1 MKGQIDMIGEFETEA
16 DGDYS
21 YKKIASTKDG
31 KITFHTSKAQYQIN
45 PTDTYI
51 VARCSRENMTEI
63 IEKKINNKQY
73 DTSGNEVYICLNEDD
88 FDGKKLI
95 KIKEHFKFPLHLSY
109 NKVKEHIYDNKAEE
123 IDKVMK
129 VLTQKKE
136 KNNKDASCYEKG
148 YIIGKTRKIVED
160 KKEQSDSKKTIST
173 TRKKESK
180 KEENNIITN
189 NNPNNNNLIINNN
202 TNNIPNNN
210 HINQNQKNSREG
222 L

>member
-1 MKGQIDMIGEFETEA
+1 MREYKRPNVSFRIDNEFW
-16 DGDYS
+16 
-21 YKKIASTKDG
+21 
-31 KITFHTSKAQYQIN
+31 
-45 PTDTYI
+45 
-51 VARCSRENMTEI
+51 
-63 IEKKINNKQY
+63 
-73 DTSGNEVYICLNEDD
+73 EVL
-88 FDGKKLI
+88 
-95 KIKEHFKFPLHLSY
+95 
-109 NKVKEHIYDNKAEE
+109 DNKAEE

-189 NNPNNNNLIINNN
+189 NNPNNYHYKRYN
-202 TNNIPNNN
+202 
-210 HINQNQKNSREG
+210 
-222 L
+222 